1 MQFDADIRVRYA
13 ETDQMGIVYHANYF
27 PWFEEARTGFF
38 EAIGLSYRQLEEQG
52 FYFPLIECNCRFRQP
67 ARYADFI
74 TVRACLREVKG
85 ARVTLAYKVY
95 LKPEGKLL
103 AEGWTSHVFVGK
115 GFRPLNMQRA
125 RPDIYEKMLKVVP
138 DGAVCRKTE

>member
-1 MQFDADIRVRYA
+1 MQYDADIRVRYA

-52 FYFPLIECNCRFRQP
+52 FYFPLIECNCLFRLP
-67 ARYADFI
+67 ARYADWI
-74 TVRACLREVKG
+74 TVRARLREVKG
-85 ARVTLAYKVY
+85 ARVTLAYEVT

-115 GFRPLNMQRA
+115 DFKPLNMQRV
-125 RPDIYEKMLKVVP
+125 RPDIYEKMV
-138 DGAVCRKTE
+138 GAVEEKEQ